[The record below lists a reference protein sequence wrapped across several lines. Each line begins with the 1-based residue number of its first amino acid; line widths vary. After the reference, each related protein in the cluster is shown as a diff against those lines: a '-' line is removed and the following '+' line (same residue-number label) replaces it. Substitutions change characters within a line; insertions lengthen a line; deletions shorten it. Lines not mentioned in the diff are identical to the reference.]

1 MGGIRRETWRRL
13 MNSALQTIILSAL
26 SIQIKHVRRTISL
39 THTCTANTQ
48 RTLWFLCNTEGSE
61 GEIPLNTKPRKN
73 TGNKLKRNIPREPT
87 HWWTLKLTLWI
98 GTDIM
103 SCSLSS
109 STSPGRERA
118 CLRIHTHTHAGRHAH
133 RRSWVHMH
141 LAQTFLLWREWPV
154 LPCLVCS
161 SALSKCDKTHE
172 WARRNSG
179 DLQHRDRFTALL
191 LQTYIHWNIYSP
203 PVIVIYCGLGKE
215 QICTSIFFL

>member
-1 MGGIRRETWRRL
+1 MVFGYTITSYYYTITAIGEKFLKNFQLQRIMSVIKKHLYLMGGIRGEPWRRL
-13 MNSALQTIILSAL
+13 MNSALQTIILSTL

-109 STSPGRERA
+109 SSSPGRERA
-118 CLRIHTHTHAGRHAH
+118 CLRIHTHTHMQADTHIGAH
-133 RRSWVHMH
+133 ESPCTWRRRS
-141 LAQTFLLWREWPV
+141 
-154 LPCLVCS
+154 CS
-161 SALSKCDKTHE
+161 DE
-172 WARRNSG
+172 SG
-179 DLQHRDRFTALL
+179 QSYH
-191 LQTYIHWNIYSP
+191 
-203 PVIVIYCGLGKE
+203 V
-215 QICTSIFFL
+215 